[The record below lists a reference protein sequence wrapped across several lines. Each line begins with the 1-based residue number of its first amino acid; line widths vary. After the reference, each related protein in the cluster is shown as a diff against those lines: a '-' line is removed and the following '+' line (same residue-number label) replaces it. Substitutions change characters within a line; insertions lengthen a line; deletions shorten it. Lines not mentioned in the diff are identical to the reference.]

1 MYLLSTWWRRCVEKR
16 GGGGGREREILSIAR
31 GKRVFTPVVDELNL
45 INYIAK
51 RAASDSFVGTK
62 LSLFNRACEGSASRN
77 RGCRTRGVQRNFT
90 ILQDNSSFLKDI
102 FKRFR
107 IFSKRSINNFLI
119 TSEWKFE
126 WDWFQVLVCFVIY
139 EK

>member
-51 RAASDSFVGTK
+51 RAASKARIVSWGQNYLSSTERARVQLHGTVDVEREEPNET
-62 LSLFNRACEGSASRN
+62 SLYS
-77 RGCRTRGVQRNFT
+77 V
-90 ILQDNSSFLKDI
+90 II
-102 FKRFR
+102 
-107 IFSKRSINNFLI
+107 
-119 TSEWKFE
+119 
-126 WDWFQVLVCFVIY
+126 VLF
-139 EK
+139 